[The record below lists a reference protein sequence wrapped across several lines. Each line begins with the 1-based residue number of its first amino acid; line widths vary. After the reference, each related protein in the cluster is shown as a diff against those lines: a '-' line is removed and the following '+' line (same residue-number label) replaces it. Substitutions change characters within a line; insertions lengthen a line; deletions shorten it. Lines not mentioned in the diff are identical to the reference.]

1 MDVMSEDTFLIDII
15 IINPANIP
23 LIFIRYNLYMKKII
37 YAYLLIALGLQA
49 QTLTL
54 EQSIQKTLLNHPDI
68 KSFTLKVRQ
77 SKMEYKSALSDY
89 LPQVNFSAEYN
100 PTQTYALPA
109 NGKFHTV
116 NDTYWS
122 VGANLKQK
130 IWDFSKTSF
139 QIDASKRD
147 EDIAE
152 LSLKDVKA
160 LLVSKVKSLYELMVV
175 QYEAMKVR
183 EADLHV
189 KEAYYAQAQA
199 LFKQGLKTEADTSR
213 FLSAVY
219 AAKDNLAIVK
229 ASYEKAKNSLSLYMG
244 ETIPDDVTLQRNII
258 KKEFNSHKNT
268 QKEVL
273 NRNNEL
279 KIYEQSI
286 EKNMLLHKSARAS
299 HYGSLDLLASYERIG
314 SLSLYDTQLVGVVL
328 NIPLYA
334 GGRLTA
340 QTQNAEI
347 GLQIAKEQKASK
359 ILALKEEISNL
370 ILDIQ
375 RYNETIA
382 AKKAQLN
389 AAKSTKKVLDGR
401 YKEGLSTYIE
411 VLDANSLVLDAKLGL
426 LEAYYTKTLSIDRIE
441 YLQGKTQ

>member
-1 MDVMSEDTFLIDII
+1 
-15 IINPANIP
+15 
-23 LIFIRYNLYMKKII
+23 MKKII
-37 YAYLLIALGLQA
+37 CINLLFFALSLQA

-54 EQSIQKTLLNHPDI
+54 QQSIDKTLQNHPDV
-68 KSFTLKVRQ
+68 KAFALKVKQ
-77 SKMEYKSALSDY
+77 SHSGYKSALSDY
-89 LPQVNFSAEYN
+89 LPQVNLSAEYN
-100 PTQTYALPA
+100 PTQTYALPV
-109 NGKFHTV
+109 NGKFQTI

-122 VGANLKQK
+122 VGASLKQK

-147 EDIAE
+147 EDISK
-152 LSLKDVKA
+152 LSLKDLQA
-160 LLVSKVKSLYELMVV
+160 LLASKVKSLYELMVV
-175 QYEAMKVR
+175 QSEAIKVR

-219 AAKDNLAIVK
+219 AAKDNLAIAK

-244 ETIPDDVTLQRNII
+244 EKIADAVELQRDVI
-258 KKEFNSHKNT
+258 KKDFNFDKNT
-268 QKEVL
+268 EKEVL
-273 NRNNEL
+273 NTNNEL
-279 KIYEQSI
+279 KIYNESI

-299 HYGSLDLLASYERIG
+299 HYGSLDLLASYNRIG
-314 SLSLYDTQLVGVVL
+314 SLNLYDTQLVSVVL

-370 ILDIQ
+370 VLDIQ

-382 AKKAQLN
+382 AKKAQLD
-389 AAKSTKKVLDGR
+389 AAKSTQRVLDGR
-401 YKEGLSTYIE
+401 YKEGLATYIE
-411 VLDANSLVLDAKLGL
+411 VLDASSLVLDAKLGL
-426 LEAYYTKTLSIDRIE
+426 LEAYYEKTLSIDRIE
-441 YLQGKTQ
+441 YLKGKI